1 MSDPNPSPESALD
14 KAIADVLT
22 ELDGLNADS
31 KEYAAAT
38 DQLVKLH
45 RLKQEEEKLTLEWTT
60 AAAKSSLDKRQQDH
74 EESLALKPKPVS
86 RDTLVLAGANL
97 LGIVFIVGH
106 ERAHVVTS
114 KAIGF
119 IKTLR

>member
-1 MSDPNPSPESALD
+1 MSDPNPSPESPLD
-14 KAIADVLT
+14 KAIADVLRDL
-22 ELDGLNADS
+22 EGLHDKPDAFA
-31 KEYAAAT
+31 KAT

-45 RLKQEEEKLTLEWTT
+45 RLKIDAEKLDLEEVS
-60 AAAKSSLDKRQQDH
+60 AAAKFELERQQQLFDQT
-74 EESLALKPKPVS
+74 LGLKPKPLS

-97 LGIVFIVGH
+97 LGIVLIVGH
-106 ERAHVVTS
+106 ERANVVTS